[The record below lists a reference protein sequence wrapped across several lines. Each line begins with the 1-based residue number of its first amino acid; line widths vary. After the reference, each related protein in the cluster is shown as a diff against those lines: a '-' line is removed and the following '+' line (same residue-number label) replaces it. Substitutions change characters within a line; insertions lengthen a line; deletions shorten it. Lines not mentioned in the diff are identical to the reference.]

1 MSGQERMANLRA
13 RRRLEREEEEVKERG
28 EELEERGEE
37 EVKERGEDIK
47 EGDEQMKKGG
57 DGELTDSEME
67 EGEEEEEEEEQ
78 EERGEKEEEGEKKGV
93 NENEREKQREE
104 REKEG
109 EREKEREKESER
121 EKEREKESERE
132 KEGEKELLE
141 RADEEI
147 ERRYEEEGRVL
158 REEEGLGEGQ
168 PIHGGVK
175 ERGVGGGGDGDGGV
189 EVRGVGEGGTSRTEA
204 APYGSMSRSSF
215 YRARAKLQA
224 AMADFTIMETL
235 ELVLLMA
242 AAHSPASITTSLRPD
257 KQLVTLSASS
267 LKQFMSGKAGM
278 PVMARERR
286 MGALLAISS
295 ILREVKE
302 PELVVE
308 EFMVAQVLADHH
320 SHLLLRTLGL
330 QVSDSLVGG
339 QLEEDRAV
347 SREVLESMMISA
359 RKNSDRHRAIDHAV
373 AVATRLQLQDGRGHI
388 TRLMAATR

>member
-1 MSGQERMANLRA
+1 M
-13 RRRLEREEEEVKERG
+13 
-28 EELEERGEE
+28 EERGEE

-175 ERGVGGGGDGDGGV
+175 ERGVGGGGDGDGGVEVRGVGGGVEEGGV